1 MLKIV
6 FLLVD
11 SFKLLHLL
19 KTIKLWV
26 KIKVKLNLN
35 TLENFIVEKGIK
47 RIEQNGVH
55 VAYLTCPQIK
65 LNKYKDATMLS
76 LWHIKG
82 DSMDF
87 ILDMPELQDIRMY
100 ACKFNDYTALSKST
114 HLRKL
119 CINGIATKEEQTF
132 DYIANLSSL
141 EELIIGYIQPF
152 IQISNLSNL
161 HSYINLFI
169 LNVKI

>member
-47 RIEQNGVH
+47 KEVKVPSKLKLGNIGIDSI
-55 VAYLTCPQIK
+55 IK
-65 LNKYKDATMLS
+65 
-76 LWHIKG
+76 
-82 DSMDF
+82 
-87 ILDMPELQDIRMY
+87 
-100 ACKFNDYTALSKST
+100 
-114 HLRKL
+114 
-119 CINGIATKEEQTF
+119 TK
-132 DYIANLSSL
+132 
-141 EELIIGYIQPF
+141 
-152 IQISNLSNL
+152 
-161 HSYINLFI
+161 
-169 LNVKI
+169 

>member
-47 RIEQNGVH
+47 KKLKFLVNLNLEILVLI
-55 VAYLTCPQIK
+55 VLLK
-65 LNKYKDATMLS
+65 LN
-76 LWHIKG
+76 
-82 DSMDF
+82 
-87 ILDMPELQDIRMY
+87 
-100 ACKFNDYTALSKST
+100 
-114 HLRKL
+114 
-119 CINGIATKEEQTF
+119 
-132 DYIANLSSL
+132 NLVL
-141 EELIIGYIQPF
+141 
-152 IQISNLSNL
+152 
-161 HSYINLFI
+161 
-169 LNVKI
+169 